1 VIAWQI
7 SSAERTVRTAR
18 AARRDSALRARASGT
33 VLAFDFGTRRIG
45 VAVGELGLGIAHPLQ
60 TISAVSDRGRLQQI
74 GALIREWAP
83 VLLVVGL
90 PTHMDRTEHAMSVRC
105 RRFAAQLERS
115 FGIDTRL
122 VDERLSSAAAAESL
136 ATAGVHG
143 HRQKDLLDRVAA
155 VHILQTFFTGCD
167 DAA

>member
-1 VIAWQI
+1 
-7 SSAERTVRTAR
+7 
-18 AARRDSALRARASGT
+18 
-33 VLAFDFGTRRIG
+33 LAFDFGTRRTG

-60 TISAVSDRGRLQQI
+60 TISATSDLARMREI

-90 PTHMDRTEHAMSVRC
+90 PAHMDRTEHAISARS
-105 RRFAAQLERS
+105 RRFAAQLQRG

-136 ATAGVHG
+136 AAAGVRG
-143 HRQKDLLDRVAA
+143 RRQKHLLDQLAA
-155 VHILQTFFTGCD
+155 VHILQTFFTGRD